1 MLNILSV
8 LVFFVATVSVFW
20 VIYGT
25 LVPALPR
32 MIKLLTVESNAHLL
46 QYDYHEI
53 QD

>member
-25 LVPALPR
+25 LMPALPR
-32 MIKLLTVESNAHLL
+32 MIKLLTVESKAHLL
-46 QYDYHEI
+46 QYDYHET
-53 QD
+53 QN